1 MTQQNNAAKYAFFY
15 MLSLVSLIFMS
26 LATGMIVF
34 QIINKKIVDVIQ
46 SRGQFSSDQLKFAIS
61 ALIVSAPIFYITARQ
76 IFKNLFSGALDKDS
90 QIRKWLTYFIL
101 LISSVVMTGWLI
113 AVVNAFLDGELTLK
127 FILKALT
134 AIGIAAIVFT
144 FYLYDIKRE
153 NVMGAKDNVIRAY
166 FYGSLA
172 IVIAVFASSLFIVES
187 PTATRDRK
195 MDNEVLSKLQSLD
208 NSIRNYYLENE
219 KLPVDFGELM
229 AEFSYLGYLGD
240 KDFENSA
247 TGERFEYIVKE
258 EKTFELCANFRISN
272 EDESDISHDIYGK
285 EWRHDAGRQ
294 CFERKIRETDIIGEP
309 RLKID

>member
-229 AEFSYLGYLGD
+229 AEFSYLGD
-240 KDFENSA
+240 KDFKEL
-247 TGERFEYIVKE
+247 EYVVKE

>member
-15 MLSLVSLIFMS
+15 MLSLVALIFMS
-26 LATGMIVF
+26 LTTGMIVF

-229 AEFSYLGYLGD
+229 AEFSYLGD
-240 KDFENSA
+240 KDFKEL
-247 TGERFEYIVKE
+247 EYVVKE

>member
-195 MDNEVLSKLQSLD
+195 KDNEVLSKLQSLD

-229 AEFSYLGYLGD
+229 AEFNYLGD
-240 KDFENSA
+240 KDFKEL
-247 TGERFEYIVKE
+247 EYVVKE